1 VTWTHQGRW
10 QQMQIGAQILKH
22 LKLLEVTVLAFP
34 WQFYRYLMNEVSA
47 FECLFSGS
55 KPLLIFIYC
64 FPYIIVWKSECQ
76 QLICEILRATPEAAS
91 ADASLQTA
99 RLASKVPSKGKKWV
113 TLILTVFLASLWY
126 IFFWVYKGVF
136 FRSLSTSQKSSF
148 FVISSFLFFSFLVLV
163 SCNRV
168 SFSLNEIFFF
178 SFLFF
183 NI

>member
-1 VTWTHQGRW
+1 MVTWTQQGRW

-55 KPLLIFIYC
+55 KPLLIVIYC
-64 FPYIIVWKSECQ
+64 FPCIIVWKSECQ

-91 ADASLQTA
+91 ADASVQTA

-126 IFFWVYKGVF
+126 IFFWVYKGV
-136 FRSLSTSQKSSF
+136 SLGHFQPVRKAP
-148 FVISSFLFFSFLVLV
+148 FL
-163 SCNRV
+163 
-168 SFSLNEIFFF
+168 
-178 SFLFF
+178 
-183 NI
+183 